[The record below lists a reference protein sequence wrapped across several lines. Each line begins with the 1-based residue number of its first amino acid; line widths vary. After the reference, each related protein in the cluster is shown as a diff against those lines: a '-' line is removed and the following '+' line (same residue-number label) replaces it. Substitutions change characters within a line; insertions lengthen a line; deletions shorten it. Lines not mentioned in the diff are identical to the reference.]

1 MKISFIG
8 AGSVVFTRNLLKD
21 LSLFP
26 EFKNLEVALMDIDP
40 ERLEVA
46 KKIAEEIK
54 EAKKLDWNIKGYLEM
69 KEAIKGSK
77 YVINTVQIGGK
88 EATYVDFDIPEKYGL
103 KQTIGD
109 THGIGGIMRFLR
121 TAPFFKELVSNIEE
135 YAPDSLLINFTNP
148 MSMNQWYINE
158 ISSIKNIGLCHSIP
172 YTIEQLASYINVP
185 VEEINYKVAGI
196 NHMAWVLVFERKG
209 ENLYPYLFKAMEKK
223 EIWEKDP
230 VRFEILKRFHYFVTE
245 SSEHNAEYFPYFLRD
260 EELIKKLNIPIREY
274 IRRVEENE
282 RVFNAFKNFYLK
294 NMKEEFE
301 IIKSFY
307 GEDNIDTSKEYA
319 VQIIHAYE
327 TNEPK
332 QVYGIV
338 RNKGIIENYPYDCM
352 VEVPCYVDRNGIS
365 PLHIGKIPDQLASL
379 NILQINVQR
388 LAVKGALER
397 NKDYIYYAVLL
408 DPVASSLLSPEKIQK
423 MVDELL
429 EAHKKYLGNMFDNK

>member
-301 IIKSFY
+301 IIRSFY

-365 PLHIGKIPDQLASL
+365 LLHIGKIPDQLASL

-429 EAHKKYLGNMFDNK
+429 EAHKKYLGDMFDNK

>member
-260 EELIKKLNIPIREY
+260 EELIKKLNVPIREY

-338 RNKGIIENYPYDCM
+338 RNKGIIENYPYECM

-429 EAHKKYLGNMFDNK
+429 EAHKKYLGDMFDNK

>member
-26 EFKNLEVALMDIDP
+26 EFKNLEVALMDIDL

-109 THGIGGIMRFLR
+109 THGVGGIMRFLR

-379 NILQINVQR
+379 NISQINVQR
-388 LAVKGALER
+388 LVVKGALER

>member
-379 NILQINVQR
+379 NISQINVQR

>member
-245 SSEHNAEYFPYFLRD
+245 SSEHNAEYYPYFLRD

-282 RVFNAFKNFYLK
+282 RVFNVFKNFYLK

-365 PLHIGKIPDQLASL
+365 PLHVGKIPDQLASL
-379 NILQINVQR
+379 NISQINVQR

>member
-21 LSLFP
+21 LSLFQ
-26 EFKNLEVALMDIDP
+26 EFKNLEVALMDIDL

-379 NILQINVQR
+379 NISQINVQR

>member
-21 LSLFP
+21 LSLFS

-429 EAHKKYLGNMFDNK
+429 EAHKKYLGDMFDNK

>member
-26 EFKNLEVALMDIDP
+26 EFKNLEVALMDIDL

-282 RVFNAFKNFYLK
+282 KVFNAFKNFYLK

-365 PLHIGKIPDQLASL
+365 PLHVGKIPDQLASL
-379 NILQINVQR
+379 NISQINVQR

-423 MVDELL
+423 MLDELL

>member
-245 SSEHNAEYFPYFLRD
+245 SSEHNAEYYPYFLRD

-282 RVFNAFKNFYLK
+282 RVFNVFKNFYLK

-379 NILQINVQR
+379 NISQINVQR

-429 EAHKKYLGNMFDNK
+429 EAHKKYLGDMFDNK

>member
-26 EFKNLEVALMDIDP
+26 EFKNLEVALMDIDL

-307 GEDNIDTSKEYA
+307 GEDDIDTSKEYA

-379 NILQINVQR
+379 NISQINVQR

-429 EAHKKYLGNMFDNK
+429 EAHKKYLGDMFDNK

>member
-26 EFKNLEVALMDIDP
+26 EFKNLEVALMDIDL

-379 NILQINVQR
+379 NISQINVQR

>member
-429 EAHKKYLGNMFDNK
+429 EAHKKYLGDMFDNK

>member
-26 EFKNLEVALMDIDP
+26 EFKNLEVALMDIDL

-54 EAKKLDWNIKGYLEM
+54 EAKKLGWNIKGYLEM

-282 RVFNAFKNFYLK
+282 KVFNAFKNFYLK

-379 NILQINVQR
+379 NISQINVQR

-423 MVDELL
+423 MLDELL

>member
-26 EFKNLEVALMDIDP
+26 EFKNLEVALMDIDL

-121 TAPFFKELVSNIEE
+121 TASFFKELVSNIEE

-282 RVFNAFKNFYLK
+282 KVFNAFKNFYLK

-379 NILQINVQR
+379 NISQINVQR

>member
-1 MKISFIG
+1 MKICFIG

-26 EFKNLEVALMDIDP
+26 EFKDLEIVLMDIDP

-54 EAKKLDWNIKGYLEM
+54 ETKKLKWSIKSYLEM
-69 KEAIKGSK
+69 KEAIKGSS

-88 EATYVDFDIPEKYGL
+88 EATYVDFDISEKYGL
-103 KQTIGD
+103 RQTIGD

-121 TAPFFKELVSNIEE
+121 TAPFFKELVRNIEE
-135 YAPDSLLINFTNP
+135 YAPNSLLINFTNP
-148 MSMNQWYINE
+148 MSMNQWFINE
-158 ISSIKNIGLCHSIP
+158 ISNIKNIGLCHSIP
-172 YTIEQLASYINVP
+172 YTIEQLASYIDVS

-223 EIWEKDP
+223 EICKKDS
-230 VRFEILKRFHYFVTE
+230 VRFEILRRFHYFVTE

-260 EELIKKLNIPIREY
+260 NDLIEKLNIPIREY

-282 RVFNAFKNFYLK
+282 KVFEAFKNYYLR
-294 NMKEEFE
+294 NIKEEYNL
-301 IIKSFY
+301 IKRFY
-307 GEDNIDTSKEYA
+307 GDDNTDTSKEYA

-327 TNEPK
+327 TNESK

-365 PLHIGKIPDQLASL
+365 PLYIGKIPDQLASL
-379 NILQINVQR
+379 NIMQINVQR
-388 LAVKGALER
+388 LAVRGAIES
-397 NKDYIYYAVLL
+397 NKDYIYYAALL
-408 DPVASSLLSPEKIQK
+408 DPVASSLLSPEKIHK
-423 MVDELL
+423 LVDELL
-429 EAHKKYLGNMFDNK
+429 EAHKKYLGDMFERK

>member
-121 TAPFFKELVSNIEE
+121 TAPFFKELVNNIEE

-158 ISSIKNIGLCHSIP
+158 ISSVKNIGLCHSIP

-379 NILQINVQR
+379 NISQINVQR

-429 EAHKKYLGNMFDNK
+429 EAHKKYLGDMFDNK

>member
-26 EFKNLEVALMDIDP
+26 EFKNLEVALMDIDL

-282 RVFNAFKNFYLK
+282 KVFNAFKNFYLK

-379 NILQINVQR
+379 NISQINVQR

>member
-26 EFKNLEVALMDIDP
+26 EFKNLEVALMDIDL

-54 EAKKLDWNIKGYLEM
+54 EAKKLDWNIKGYLEI

-109 THGIGGIMRFLR
+109 THGVGGIMRFLR

-379 NILQINVQR
+379 NISQINVQR
-388 LAVKGALER
+388 LVVKGALER

>member
-352 VEVPCYVDRNGIS
+352 VEVPCYVDRNCIS

-379 NILQINVQR
+379 NISQINVQR

-429 EAHKKYLGNMFDNK
+429 EAHKKYLGDMFDNK

>member
-26 EFKNLEVALMDIDP
+26 EFKNLEVALMDIDL

-282 RVFNAFKNFYLK
+282 KVFNAFKNFYLK

-379 NILQINVQR
+379 NISQINVQR

-423 MVDELL
+423 MLDELL